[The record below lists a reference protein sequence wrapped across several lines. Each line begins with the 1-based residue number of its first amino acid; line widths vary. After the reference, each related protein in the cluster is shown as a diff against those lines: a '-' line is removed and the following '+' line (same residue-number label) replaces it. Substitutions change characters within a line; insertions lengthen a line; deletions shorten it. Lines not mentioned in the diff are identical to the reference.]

1 MPRMISYAQNFE
13 DVMLWRALSHVR
25 NGCYVDV
32 GAQSPDTDSVS
43 RLFYENGWRGVH
55 VEPTPQYANLLRDR
69 RPDEVVLQ
77 VAVSDQPGILQFF
90 IIADTGLSTTDAAMA
105 ATYRGQGFQ
114 VSDVRVPAVPLDTV
128 LDQITDSEVHWL
140 KIDVE
145 GAEALVIEGW
155 KRGGPRPWVLVIES
169 TRPISTEQVHSAWE
183 PAVLEHGYE
192 FVYFDGLNRF
202 YISDEHLELRD
213 AFASGPNVFDD
224 FWLSSSSQFC
234 GLVNTQY
241 SQLQIDADAQRVAL
255 EAQLVE
261 AQQRC
266 IDLEA
271 ELRAGAADME
281 RQRNDHARAMNA
293 MVDSQHRILAEHRAV
308 LATAAEESQREVS
321 ELATQITAGRHEAHR
336 WWLAHEHLLAELDA
350 MKHSRSWQLTRPFRA
365 VRNRLSASALGRLKR
380 ALRPATLGL
389 LRLAVASPGLRRI
402 AKPVVARIPFLY
414 NRLYALA
421 VQEQLFEM
429 ERQRLAVL
437 EGKERDHD
445 VVYLD
450 KRAARVLADLKQTRN
465 AKATQ

>member
-1 MPRMISYAQNFE
+1 MSRLISYAQNFE

-43 RLFYENGWRGVH
+43 RLFYEHGWRGVH
-55 VEPTPQYANLLRDR
+55 VEPTPQYANLLRER

-77 VAVSDQPGILQFF
+77 VAVGDRPGILQFF
-90 IIADTGLSTTDAAMA
+90 NIADTGLSTTDAALA
-105 ATYRGQGFQ
+105 ATYRDQGFQ
-114 VSDVRVPAVPLDTV
+114 VSDVRVPAVTLDTV

-155 KRGGPRPWVLVIES
+155 KRGGRRPWVLAIES
-169 TRPISTEQVHSAWE
+169 TRPLSPEQVHSAWE
-183 PAVLEHGYE
+183 PAVLEHGYQ

-202 YISDEHLELRD
+202 YVSDEHPELRD

-241 SQLQIDADAQRVAL
+241 GQLQADADAQRVAL
-255 EAQLVE
+255 EAQVAE
-261 AQQRC
+261 AQQRYLQ
-266 IDLEA
+266 LEA
-271 ELRAGAADME
+271 DLRAGAADME
-281 RQRNDHARAMNA
+281 RQRNEHARAMNA

-308 LATAAEESQREVS
+308 LATATEQSERELS
-321 ELATQITAGRHEAHR
+321 ALATQITAGQHEAHR

-350 MKHSRSWQLTRPFRA
+350 MKRSRSWQLTRPFRA

-380 ALRPATLGL
+380 ALRPATLRL
-389 LRLAVASPGLRRI
+389 LKLAVALPGLRRI